1 MAKKPEFER
10 ESVPRRAE
18 LPTDREQ
25 IARLEARNALH
36 QFDSVL
42 DLVDSALR
50 SGSAFKLRP
59 STVLEL
65 NRLAITGVNNYPG
78 VYRPHA
84 MEISQS
90 QHVPPPAQQVP
101 QLMEEMCEYVNSH
114 WDQPTAHLASYLLW
128 RINWIHPFDDGNG
141 RTARAVSYAALC
153 IRVGYRL
160 PGESTIPAQIAT
172 DKRPYYE
179 ALEAADRAY
188 ADGKIDVSKLEE
200 MIGTMLAKQFL
211 EVHTAAM
218 GGSS

>member
-1 MAKKPEFER
+1 MRCTNSTRFLTLSMAC
-10 ESVPRRAE
+10 
-18 LPTDREQ
+18 
-25 IARLEARNALH
+25 IARTRW
-36 QFDSVL
+36 
-42 DLVDSALR
+42 R
-50 SGSAFKLRP
+50 
-59 STVLEL
+59 
-65 NRLAITGVNNYPG
+65 
-78 VYRPHA
+78 YRKA
-84 MEISQS
+84 
-90 QHVPPPAQQVP
+90 
-101 QLMEEMCEYVNSH
+101 
-114 WDQPTAHLASYLLW
+114 
-128 RINWIHPFDDGNG
+128 NG